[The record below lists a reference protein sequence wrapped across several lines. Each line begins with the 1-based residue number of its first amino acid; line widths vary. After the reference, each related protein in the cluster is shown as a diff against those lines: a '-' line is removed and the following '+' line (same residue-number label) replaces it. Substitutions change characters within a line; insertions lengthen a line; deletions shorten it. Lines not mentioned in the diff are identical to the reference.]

1 MTPTPQEDWLLAMA
15 VGDAACIPT
24 EFAAP
29 DATIVEETLRMLAAE
44 RFVASKTMDLPSGHY
59 TDDTQMTIA
68 VTESL
73 LECQMSPPGLASAI
87 VRVYRREPR
96 LGYARGFQSVL
107 STVSDGQDLM
117 TRLYRRNTS
126 EKNGA
131 AMRSIPYGLL
141 GYSIDAMQVHA
152 QAGARLTHDSPSG
165 RWSAVAIAA
174 MAAMAK
180 AGKDRT
186 TFAHGLRQMMLL
198 ATGDVHAFGTPSL
211 SGVPR
216 LPIAWSCEPFSGRVE
231 GDRTGPDSMA
241 WTTVRAVLRVVHD
254 AMSIRHAI
262 ELTIKQGGD
271 TDTVGALSCGI
282 LALTGMPLEPWMI
295 AQIEDGRYGRDFL
308 RALGA
313 RMIAS
318 SSQ

>member
-1 MTPTPQEDWLLAMA
+1 MTQTPQEDWLLAMA

-29 DATIVEETLRMLAAE
+29 DAPIVEETLRMLAAE

-73 LECQMSPPGLASAI
+73 LECQMSAAGLANAI
-87 VRVYRREPR
+87 VRVFTRDRRI
-96 LGYARGFQSVL
+96 GYARGFMSVL
-107 STVSDGQDLM
+107 STVNDGQDLM
-117 TRLYRRNTS
+117 TRLYRRNAS

-152 QAGARLTHDSPSG
+152 QAGARLTHDSPAG
-165 RWSAVAIAA
+165 RWSAVAVAV

-180 AGKDRT
+180 AGKDRAS
-186 TFAHGLRQMMLL
+186 FANTLRQMMLL
-198 ATGDVHAFGTPSL
+198 ATADVHAFGTPSL

-216 LPIAWSCEPFSGRVE
+216 LPLVWSCEPFFGRVE

-241 WTTVRAVLRVVHD
+241 WMTVRAVLRVVQE
-254 AMSIRHAI
+254 ALSIRHAI

-282 LALTGMPLEPWMI
+282 LALTGMPLEPWMV

-313 RMIAS
+313 RMLGGANG
-318 SSQ
+318 